1 MARGRIHPGS
11 SSGGAPAARC
21 ASAGGPRS
29 PEGARWRQPGG
40 PRGSS
45 CRARGRVGPRAA
57 AGHPKPAAAPGHAPI
72 AAVRAFVAILLEDAV
87 QRELG
92 ETIERLRPVARDVA
106 WIAPGNLH
114 LTLKFL
120 GSVPEARIDSIA
132 GALSEASLGAH
143 PFTARIRGLG
153 AFPSAGRPRVAWAGV
168 TEGASEMID
177 LARRIDAALAGLGFP
192 RDERPFSPHV
202 TLGRVRRPG
211 RNPALTDALG
221 SATAHEFGQMRVL
234 SVSLMRSE
242 LGPRGARYTALA
254 TVSLGRPVSDSGH

>member
-1 MARGRIHPGS
+1 
-11 SSGGAPAARC
+11 
-21 ASAGGPRS
+21 
-29 PEGARWRQPGG
+29 
-40 PRGSS
+40 
-45 CRARGRVGPRAA
+45 
-57 AGHPKPAAAPGHAPI
+57 
-72 AAVRAFVAILLEDAV
+72 
-87 QRELG
+87 
-92 ETIERLRPVARDVA
+92 
-106 WIAPGNLH
+106 
-114 LTLKFL
+114 
-120 GSVPEARIDSIA
+120 
-132 GALSEASLGAH
+132 
-143 PFTARIRGLG
+143 
-153 AFPSAGRPRVAWAGV
+153 V
-168 TEGASEMID
+168 TEGASETID